1 LHRPAGSA
9 KGSAQPA
16 DQLDEAVMPS
26 FDVVSKT
33 DLAEV
38 DNALAGIAREIG
50 TRFDFKGSECSV
62 ERTDAVMTLLADDDL
77 KLRQMQELIKVHFT
91 RRKVDAGALDFKDPE
106 KASGNKLRQLI
117 TIKQGIDA
125 ELAKRLVK
133 EIKGSKLKVQ
143 AAIQGD
149 ELRIS
154 GKKRDD
160 LQEAIAAIRA
170 LKIVQPLQFVNF
182 RD

>member
-1 LHRPAGSA
+1 
-9 KGSAQPA
+9 
-16 DQLDEAVMPS
+16 MPS

-33 DLAEV
+33 ELAEV
-38 DNALAGIAREIG
+38 DNALAGMMREIG
-50 TRFDFKGSECSV
+50 TRFDFKGSQCTV
-62 ERTDAVMTLLADDDL
+62 ERTDALITLLADDDL
-77 KLRQMQELIKVHFT
+77 KLRQMQELIKVHLT
-91 RRKVDAGALDFKDPE
+91 RRKVDAGALDYKDPE
-106 KASGNKLRQLI
+106 RAAGNKLRQAI

-133 EIKGSKLKVQ
+133 ELKGTKLKVQ

-160 LQEAIAAIRA
+160 LQAAIAAIRGF
-170 LKIVQPLQFVNF
+170 KIDQPLQFVNF